1 MFNTLK
7 IWYQRYFGD
16 PQAVILFVLLVFGFI
31 IIATMGQMLAP
42 VFAAWIFAY
51 LLDGIVTW
59 LIRHKTPRLLA
70 VNIAFSLFIGGMF
83 FCVFSFLPLVWQ
95 QLSHFFVQF
104 PEIVLKG
111 QALLA
116 MLLKRF
122 PEYLSPD
129 QILSL
134 TTVAEEQIAHYSK
147 TLLAVTLSSLPSVM
161 AWLVY
166 LVLVPLLV
174 FFMLKDKETLLTW
187 LASRLPPE
195 RHAANRVWEEMNRQL
210 ANYVRGKV
218 VEILIVGIVT
228 YLVLIAFGLPY
239 AALLGFLVGLS
250 VLIPYVGVVVVTIP
264 VALIGFTEWG
274 WGAQYAYM
282 LIAYGIVQ
290 GLDGAVLVPL
300 LFSEAVNLHPIVIIL
315 AVLVFGGLWGFWGIF
330 FAIPLATLVKAVMNA
345 WPR

>member
-7 IWYQRYFGD
+7 VWYQRYFGD
-16 PQAVILFVLLVFGFI
+16 PQAVILFVLLVMGFI
-31 IIATMGQMLAP
+31 IVATMGKMLAP
-42 VFAAWIFAY
+42 FFAAWIFAY
-51 LLDGIVTW
+51 LLDGMVTW
-59 LIRHKTPRLLA
+59 MVRHKIPRLLA
-70 VNIAFSLFIGGMF
+70 VNMAFFLFIGAMF
-83 FCVFSFLPLVWQ
+83 FCVFSLLPLVWQ
-95 QLSHFFVQF
+95 QLSRFFVQF

-111 QALLA
+111 QALLTA
-116 MLLKRF
+116 LLKRF
-122 PEYLSPD
+122 PEYLSSD
-129 QILSL
+129 QVLSL

-147 TLLAVTLSSLPSVM
+147 TLLALTLSSLPSVM

-174 FFMLKDKETLLTW
+174 FFMLKDKEILFTW
-187 LASRLPPE
+187 LASRLPQE
-195 RHAANRVWEEMNRQL
+195 RHAANRVWEEMSRQL
-210 ANYVRGKV
+210 GNYVRGKV
-218 VEILIVGIVT
+218 VEILIVGVVT
-228 YLVLIAFGLPY
+228 YLVFIAFDLPY
-239 AALLGFLVGLS
+239 AALLGFFVGLS

-274 WGAQYAYM
+274 WSAHYAYM